1 MNWLFKTL
9 AGAFVAG
16 VGLKLG
22 SEVYDTVKKQLQRHT
37 SGLDSTNPSED
48 QAKEETPDI
57 IDLSE
62 EDGPKEAGW

>member
-1 MNWLFKTL
+1 M
-9 AGAFVAG
+9 
-16 VGLKLG
+16 KLG